1 MALLLQV
8 TRDSR
13 PFIEEFARQM
23 PELEVRAWPELGNPD
38 DIEFAAVSRIPAGQ
52 LSRLRNLRLVISM
65 LAGVEHLV
73 DNPEISP
80 DIPIVRSGAP
90 DGDRMITE
98 YVLLHVLRHH
108 RQMPAYAVQQSQSL
122 WRNLPQ
128 PPAEARSIGFLGLG
142 LLGLAAAKAVR
153 DHGFRVLAWTR
164 SQREVEGIECHH
176 GAGALSAFLGK
187 VEILVNLLPATPE
200 TEGIVDAGFLA
211 QLPTG
216 AQFIN
221 IARGQHV
228 VDADLLAALDAGQLA
243 GATLDV
249 FHEEPL
255 PASSPLWR
263 HPLVT
268 VMPHAARKLFPG
280 DSVPSIIENIR
291 RFRSGQPLLMP
302 VDRQRGY

>member
-1 MALLLQV
+1 
-8 TRDSR
+8 
-13 PFIEEFARQM
+13 M

-52 LSRLRNLRLVISM
+52 LSRLRNLKLVISM

-73 DNPEISP
+73 DNPEIP
-80 DIPIVRSGAP
+80 PGIPIVRSGAP

-122 WRNLPQ
+122 WKNLPQ

-142 LLGLAAAKAVR
+142 LLGLAAAKSVR
-153 DHGFRVLAWTR
+153 DHGFKVLAWTR
-164 SQREVEGIECHH
+164 SRREVEGMECHH
-176 GAGALSAFLGK
+176 GNGALSAFLGK

-200 TEGIVDAGFLA
+200 TEGIVDARFLA
-211 QLPTG
+211 QLPKG
-216 AQFIN
+216 AQLIN

-228 VDADLLAALDAGQLA
+228 VDADLLAALDAGHLA

-280 DSVPSIIENIR
+280 DSVPSIVENIR
-291 RFRSGQPLLMP
+291 RCRAGEPLLMP